1 MKVGELSAAVSELGV
16 VAAIAASHMSMP
28 NHWLPYAL
36 MGAARKWSARGT
48 LFVTFLGALG
58 HSLTTIATV
67 SILSQLGG
75 AVLSHEAYRRF
86 SCGFLLFI
94 GLYYSYTY
102 LIRRERDSCC
112 EPKAKAI
119 LRGSEAKDET
129 TALKL
134 TQSSSVD
141 NNNSNKNGGKVD
153 AMAALSLIA
162 VTSLSPCVGSMPVL
176 LAFLKPPLTL
186 EKVLL
191 SSLVLLSACAGV
203 MCSFVGL
210 SFIGAK
216 RMDFSR
222 FRRHERL
229 FLGVSFVTL
238 AFLTYFVLTASS
250 HDHSSHQHSDSHLPH
265 DSIVHQSARQAH
277 GLGGG
282 GARKGCH

>member
-1 MKVGELSAAVSELGV
+1 MKVAELSAAVSELGV

-36 MGAARKWSARGT
+36 MGAGQKWSARRT
-48 LFVTFLGALG
+48 LFVTFLGATG
-58 HSLTTIATV
+58 HALTTIATV
-67 SILSQLGG
+67 AILSQLGG
-75 AVLSHEAYRRF
+75 AVLSHEAYRKF

-102 LIRRERDSCC
+102 FIRRQRDSCC
-112 EPKAKAI
+112 EPK
-119 LRGSEAKDET
+119 EKDESKT
-129 TALKL
+129 KTEEETRNL
-134 TQSSSVD
+134 TESQSSARGTLKA
-141 NNNSNKNGGKVD
+141 NGKVD
-153 AMAALSLIA
+153 GMAALSLIA

-176 LAFLKPPLTL
+176 LAFLKPPLTAQ
-186 EKVLL
+186 KVLL
-191 SSLVLLSACAGV
+191 SSLVLLTACAGV

-250 HDHSSHQHSDSHLPH
+250 HDHSHGHNHGHSESHNHPH
-265 DSIVHQSARQAH
+265 DSVVHQSARQAH

-282 GARKGCH
+282 GHEGCH